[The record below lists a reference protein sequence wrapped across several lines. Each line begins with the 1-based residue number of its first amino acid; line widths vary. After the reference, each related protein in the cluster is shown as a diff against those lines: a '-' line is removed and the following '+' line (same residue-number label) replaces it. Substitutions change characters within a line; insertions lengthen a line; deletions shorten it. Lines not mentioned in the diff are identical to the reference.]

1 MVQNPTSPDM
11 LNKDLVEDYERKARD
26 RGRGKTL
33 QFMRKTFLKRCTIML
48 PSGNLLQFAIENG
61 NLYIVSFPI
70 NSMVIFHSYLDV
82 YQRVFCYAIQYTLYF
97 GVLGVAEF
105 TPGDMSSCF
114 FDVNWDSSLW
124 LV

>member
-1 MVQNPTSPDM
+1 
-11 LNKDLVEDYERKARD
+11 
-26 RGRGKTL
+26 
-33 QFMRKTFLKRCTIML
+33 ML

>member
-1 MVQNPTSPDM
+1 M
-11 LNKDLVEDYERKARD
+11 
-26 RGRGKTL
+26 KTL